1 MMLKIC
7 QPRACLVPVL
17 ISTSS
22 YVDCRVGSW
31 VRVGGTGCGML
42 LLIDWEIYRYGLRR
56 RVKRFFFFSL
66 LFFSFSF

>member
-31 VRVGGTGCGML
+31 VRVGGTGCG
-42 LLIDWEIYRYGLRR
+42 IDWEIYRYGLRR
-56 RVKRFFFFSL
+56 RVKRFFFFSS
-66 LFFSFSF
+66 FFSFSF